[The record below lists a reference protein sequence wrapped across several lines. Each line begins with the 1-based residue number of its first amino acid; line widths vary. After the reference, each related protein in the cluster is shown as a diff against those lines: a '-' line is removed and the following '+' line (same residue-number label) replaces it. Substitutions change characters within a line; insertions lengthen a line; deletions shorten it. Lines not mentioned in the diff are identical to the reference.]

1 MGDILKGRIPNKLV
15 PLKHKVDGRWVDLGL
30 GTISP
35 IRDDAGN
42 VQLRIFTR
50 LDEPQYKISPYKELF
65 TDKEIERLETDGH
78 LGSIKKMKDFTSGRE
93 CECYVSVHEATNRLT
108 TLPVDALTLPT
119 RIYGKEIGDDIKALR
134 SGKEILVEDILL
146 KDGRVISGH
155 ARVDANRGDV
165 VFRNDNNPH
174 LRIHDT
180 VFGVKVS
187 ADIQAKLAN
196 HEVVFIPGM
205 KVGGKTISTDLRYSD
220 TGRPLFGNNARNYR
234 SRLGEE
240 NPRPRQATL
249 TAYLRESHPEL
260 LSDKHFIAER
270 SDHAAQTYERAVRN
284 GNSVY
289 EALELSNAV
298 LYQDLRFSKYDAIFE
313 VVSEWF
319 PEVAARQRTAFC
331 LKLLPVCEEAFEM
344 YDLTD
349 DFESSPSY
357 KNLLLELTGLIQT
370 HIELHGIQ

>member
-1 MGDILKGRIPNKLV
+1 MGIEKLDRALDSIIQVREGKDQDGSLAKEVSDYELNNEGRIAKFADRYKFEERELPWDQIQALGLNKEILLENQSMGDILKGRIPNKLV

-78 LGSIKKMKDFTSGRE
+78 LGSTKKMKDFTSGRE

-119 RIYGKEIGDDIKALR
+119 RIYGKEIGDDIEALR
-134 SGKEILVEDILL
+134 SGKEIFVEDIHL

-187 ADIQAKLAN
+187 TDIQAKLAN

-240 NPRPRQATL
+240 NPRPRQRVRRRL
-249 TAYLRESHPEL
+249 PSLPG
-260 LSDKHFIAER
+260 
-270 SDHAAQTYERAVRN
+270 AQPK
-284 GNSVY
+284 GM
-289 EALELSNAV
+289 
-298 LYQDLRFSKYDAIFE
+298 KI
-313 VVSEWF
+313 
-319 PEVAARQRTAFC
+319 
-331 LKLLPVCEEAFEM
+331 
-344 YDLTD
+344 
-349 DFESSPSY
+349 
-357 KNLLLELTGLIQT
+357 G
-370 HIELHGIQ
+370 

>member
-78 LGSIKKMKDFTSGRE
+78 LGS
-93 CECYVSVHEATNRLT
+93 
-108 TLPVDALTLPT
+108 
-119 RIYGKEIGDDIKALR
+119 
-134 SGKEILVEDILL
+134 
-146 KDGRVISGH
+146 SGH

-187 ADIQAKLAN
+187 TDIQAKLAN

-240 NPRPRQATL
+240 NPRPRQRVRRRL
-249 TAYLRESHPEL
+249 PSLPG
-260 LSDKHFIAER
+260 
-270 SDHAAQTYERAVRN
+270 AQPK
-284 GNSVY
+284 GM
-289 EALELSNAV
+289 
-298 LYQDLRFSKYDAIFE
+298 KI
-313 VVSEWF
+313 
-319 PEVAARQRTAFC
+319 
-331 LKLLPVCEEAFEM
+331 
-344 YDLTD
+344 
-349 DFESSPSY
+349 
-357 KNLLLELTGLIQT
+357 G
-370 HIELHGIQ
+370 

>member
-1 MGDILKGRIPNKLV
+1 MSASMR
-15 PLKHKVDGRWVDLGL
+15 R
-30 GTISP
+30 
-35 IRDDAGN
+35 R
-42 VQLRIFTR
+42 
-50 LDEPQYKISPYKELF
+50 
-65 TDKEIERLETDGH
+65 
-78 LGSIKKMKDFTSGRE
+78 
-93 CECYVSVHEATNRLT
+93 NRLT

-119 RIYGKEIGDDIKALR
+119 RIYGKEIGDDIEALR
-134 SGKEILVEDILL
+134 SGKEIFVEDIHL

-240 NPRPRQATL
+240 NPRPRQRVRPASSVTSRGTTQRHEDRIAAMKRIPTEKELPYFTATL

-260 LSDKHFIAER
+260 LPDKHFIAER

-284 GNSVY
+284 GQQRLRGTGTL
-289 EALELSNAV
+289 ERRFIPGLALLEIRC
-298 LYQDLRFSKYDAIFE
+298 DLRGRIGM
-313 VVSEWF
+313 V
-319 PEVAARQRTAFC
+319 PGGR
-331 LKLLPVCEEAFEM
+331 
-344 YDLTD
+344 
-349 DFESSPSY
+349 SPGSAP
-357 KNLLLELTGLIQT
+357 LSA
-370 HIELHGIQ
+370 

>member
-78 LGSIKKMKDFTSGRE
+78 LGSTKKMKDFTSGRE

-119 RIYGKEIGDDIKALR
+119 RIYGKEIGDDIEALR
-134 SGKEILVEDILL
+134 SGKEILVEDIHL

-187 ADIQAKLAN
+187 TDIQAKL
-196 HEVVFIPGM
+196 G
-205 KVGGKTISTDLRYSD
+205 
-220 TGRPLFGNNARNYR
+220 
-234 SRLGEE
+234 
-240 NPRPRQATL
+240 TL
-249 TAYLRESHPEL
+249 A
-260 LSDKHFIAER
+260 
-270 SDHAAQTYERAVRN
+270 
-284 GNSVY
+284 G
-289 EALELSNAV
+289 
-298 LYQDLRFSKYDAIFE
+298 
-313 VVSEWF
+313 
-319 PEVAARQRTAFC
+319 
-331 LKLLPVCEEAFEM
+331 LPV
-344 YDLTD
+344 
-349 DFESSPSY
+349 
-357 KNLLLELTGLIQT
+357 
-370 HIELHGIQ
+370 

>member
-1 MGDILKGRIPNKLV
+1 MGLNKEILLDNQSMGDILKGRIPNKLV
-15 PLKHKVDGRWVDLGL
+15 PLKHKMDGRWVDLGL

-78 LGSIKKMKDFTSGRE
+78 LGSTKKMKDLTSGRE

-134 SGKEILVEDILL
+134 SGKEIFVEDIHL

-205 KVGGKTISTDLRYSD
+205 KVGSKTISTDLRYSD

-240 NPRPRQATL
+240 NPRPRQRVRRRL
-249 TAYLRESHPEL
+249 PSLPG
-260 LSDKHFIAER
+260 
-270 SDHAAQTYERAVRN
+270 AQPK
-284 GNSVY
+284 GM
-289 EALELSNAV
+289 
-298 LYQDLRFSKYDAIFE
+298 KI
-313 VVSEWF
+313 
-319 PEVAARQRTAFC
+319 
-331 LKLLPVCEEAFEM
+331 
-344 YDLTD
+344 
-349 DFESSPSY
+349 
-357 KNLLLELTGLIQT
+357 G
-370 HIELHGIQ
+370 

>member
-30 GTISP
+30 GTVSP

-78 LGSIKKMKDFTSGRE
+78 LGSTKKMKDFTSGRE

-119 RIYGKEIGDDIKALR
+119 RIYG
-134 SGKEILVEDILL
+134 

-240 NPRPRQATL
+240 NPRPRQRVRRRL
-249 TAYLRESHPEL
+249 PSLPG
-260 LSDKHFIAER
+260 
-270 SDHAAQTYERAVRN
+270 AQPK
-284 GNSVY
+284 GM
-289 EALELSNAV
+289 
-298 LYQDLRFSKYDAIFE
+298 KI
-313 VVSEWF
+313 
-319 PEVAARQRTAFC
+319 
-331 LKLLPVCEEAFEM
+331 
-344 YDLTD
+344 
-349 DFESSPSY
+349 
-357 KNLLLELTGLIQT
+357 G
-370 HIELHGIQ
+370 

>member
-15 PLKHKVDGRWVDLGL
+15 PLKHTMDGRWVDLGL

-78 LGSIKKMKDFTSGRE
+78 LGSTKKMKDFTSGRE

-119 RIYGKEIGDDIKALR
+119 RIYGKEIGDDIEALR
-134 SGKEILVEDILL
+134 SGKEIFVEDIHL

-180 VFGVKVS
+180 VFGVKIS

-205 KVGGKTISTDLRYSD
+205 KVSGKTISTDLRYSD

-240 NPRPRQATL
+240 NPRPRQRVRRRL
-249 TAYLRESHPEL
+249 PSLPG
-260 LSDKHFIAER
+260 
-270 SDHAAQTYERAVRN
+270 AQPK
-284 GNSVY
+284 GM
-289 EALELSNAV
+289 
-298 LYQDLRFSKYDAIFE
+298 KI
-313 VVSEWF
+313 
-319 PEVAARQRTAFC
+319 
-331 LKLLPVCEEAFEM
+331 
-344 YDLTD
+344 
-349 DFESSPSY
+349 
-357 KNLLLELTGLIQT
+357 G
-370 HIELHGIQ
+370 

>member
-78 LGSIKKMKDFTSGRE
+78 LGSTKKMKDFTSGRE

-119 RIYGKEIGDDIKALR
+119 RIYGKEIGDDIEALR
-134 SGKEILVEDILL
+134 SGKEIFIEDIHL

-165 VFRNDNNPH
+165 VFRNAII
-174 LRIHDT
+174 RICA
-180 VFGVKVS
+180 S
-187 ADIQAKLAN
+187 
-196 HEVVFIPGM
+196 
-205 KVGGKTISTDLRYSD
+205 TI
-220 TGRPLFGNNARNYR
+220 
-234 SRLGEE
+234 
-240 NPRPRQATL
+240 
-249 TAYLRESHPEL
+249 
-260 LSDKHFIAER
+260 
-270 SDHAAQTYERAVRN
+270 
-284 GNSVY
+284 
-289 EALELSNAV
+289 
-298 LYQDLRFSKYDAIFE
+298 RFS
-313 VVSEWF
+313 
-319 PEVAARQRTAFC
+319 
-331 LKLLPVCEEAFEM
+331 
-344 YDLTD
+344 
-349 DFESSPSY
+349 ESR
-357 KNLLLELTGLIQT
+357 
-370 HIELHGIQ
+370 